1 MQCAMNMFWQG
12 YHPTTLPKGLKTNGV
27 VEVSTWGGPVVRQHV
42 QKRNRKSDAGDAG
55 GSEYE
60 YHMFASTFVN
70 GCNVWEWMSN
80 SIITHAVSKSPLG
93 PYEQRETIPA
103 FHELFD
109 CRA

>member
-1 MQCAMNMFWQG
+1 M
-12 YHPTTLPKGLKTNGV
+12 
-27 VEVSTWGGPVVRQHV
+27 
-42 QKRNRKSDAGDAG
+42 QKRHRKSEQVDAVGASGSSIGGDAG

-109 CRA
+109 CHA